1 MTYYKVKPEHDNK
14 PFMRHS
20 KKRSGTLENGQAFIG
35 NELFTE
41 KELYRKEDAG
51 YIVPWHYFDR
61 IEISKQK
68 TYFSFGARFIQH
80 KYRPQ
85 FYK

>member
-14 PFMRHS
+14 PFMRRC
-20 KKRSGTLENGQAFIG
+20 KNRPGVLESGLYFIE

-61 IEISKQK
+61 VEISKQK
-68 TYFSFGARFIQH
+68 TYFSFGARFIRH
-80 KYRPQ
+80 KYRSQ

>member
-1 MTYYKVKPEHDNK
+1 MTYYRVKPEHDNK
-14 PFMRHS
+14 YFMRRCKNHP
-20 KKRSGTLENGQAFIG
+20 GALEYGRVIIG

-51 YIVPWHYFDR
+51 YIVPWYYFDR

-68 TYFSFGARFIQH
+68 TYFFFGARFIQH
-80 KYRPQ
+80 KYRSQ